1 MGSGAAARRAGQ
13 RPKKKPTNPEKT
25 NASATA
31 SGATAVCQPA
41 AKATTDSLGNPGPD
55 PGIEQPAIGTLQP
68 YRQIRAGYE

>member
-41 AKATTDSLGNPGPD
+41 AKATTDSLG
-55 PGIEQPAIGTLQP
+55 QPRARSRHRT
-68 YRQIRAGYE
+68 AGYWNIAAVSAN